1 MTSESPSSANDE
13 SIEVVRDV
21 TFTRFVADEAVM
33 AVVGRDLEIGFLQY
47 GPIFTKQIDRGEQEE
62 TVSRNVVTEVARM
75 RMDYPTFLRTVM
87 EFLQLGITNGRI
99 KADAVQQSVAEWAAI
114 AAAAQSEASRKEQ

>member
-1 MTSESPSSANDE
+1 MTDELPSPATTSSV
-13 SIEVVRDV
+13 EVVRDV

-33 AVVGRDLEIGFLQY
+33 ANVGRELEVGFLQY
-47 GPIFTKQIDRGEQEE
+47 GPIFTKQIDLGDQEE

-87 EFLQLGITNGRI
+87 EFLQSGITQGRI
-99 KADAVQQSVAEWAAI
+99 KADAVQDSVAEWAAI
-114 AAAAQSEASRKEQ
+114 AAAAQSNAPRDEQ